1 MCAMTRPKKAIQVP
15 DWDALYTVAESQAG
29 HFTTAQAASTGYSP
43 QLLHKYLGSGR
54 IARARRGVYRVVHF
68 PATEHEDLVV
78 LWLWAEQAGA
88 FSHQTALALHDL
100 SDVLPA
106 RMYMTLPEDWRGRRL
121 RVPEGLAL
129 HFADVEDR
137 DYEWLD
143 TVPITSPRR
152 TLRDCIDA
160 HVSPDLVQQAL
171 RQARQRGLVSKA
183 EGGRLTK
190 RLARSMRET
199 R

>member
-1 MCAMTRPKKAIQVP
+1 MSRRRTTSKTP
-15 DWDALYTVAESQAG
+15 DWDALYSIAEAQSG
-29 HFTTAQAASTGYSP
+29 HFTTAQAATAGYSP
-43 QLLHKYLGSGR
+43 QLLHKHLASRR
-54 IARARRGVYRVVHF
+54 IARVRRGVYRVTHF
-68 PATEHEDLVV
+68 PAAEHEDLVV
-78 LWLWAEQAGA
+78 LWLWAEHVGV

-100 SDVLPA
+100 SDMLPTRA
-106 RMYMTLPEDWRGRRL
+106 YMTLPEDWRSRRL
-121 RVPEGLAL
+121 RVPAGMVL

-137 DYEWLD
+137 DCEWLD
-143 TVPITSPRR
+143 AVPITSPRR

-190 RLARSMRET
+190 RLTRSMGET